1 MILKKMAYQKIQIKI
16 EKFENKGNF
25 LNTMKKRVK

>member
-16 EKFENKGNF
+16 EKFENKGKF
-25 LNTMKKRVK
+25 LNRMKKRIK